1 MTLSGFHCCPS
12 FQTSPVGASPSP
24 FQLSLIQMDS
34 CINFP
39 NSPALPG
46 LAQLVSP
53 QIQDAC
59 LPLFDLVWPTD
70 HLVPGAYTSHVCSF
84 PLTPPGVTQPP
95 RGLRPL
101 FKEPR
106 LQVKPSVNCTFP
118 GAGGTL
124 MYLHATWWNLSR
136 FLCDPMDSSLHQ
148 APPSM
153 GFSRQEYWSGLPF
166 PSPGNVANPG
176 IVVNS
181 EISLWL
187 ARDGY

>member
-1 MTLSGFHCCPS
+1 MVSSACLTLSGFHCCPS

-124 MYLHATWWNLSR
+124 MYLHVTWWSLSR
-136 FLCDPMDSSLHQ
+136 FLLSLFSSSLLCNKS
-148 APPSM
+148 A
-153 GFSRQEYWSGLPF
+153 GRL
-166 PSPGNVANPG
+166 
-176 IVVNS
+176 
-181 EISLWL
+181 
-187 ARDGY
+187 D